1 MGERWEEKCLR
12 GEAAPTCWGYDC
24 WNRKKE
30 GPSHVLEMDLQFK
43 FITHLTWG
51 CLLEYGV
58 HLLYNSGFKYWKFPP
73 SIAGNCPIETWTPRM
88 GEQSTLAC
96 SRLTS
101 ILASSCFE
109 LPTSTA
115 PTSLVP
121 LLEPRTQWS
130 KPSSSARHWPVIGKK
145 KKTDPL
151 LCPGGGCLKVIWG
164 RPFLQN
170 RTRSQKASSA
180 VIGCIFW
187 G

>member
-1 MGERWEEKCLR
+1 MGEQWEEKCLR

-88 GEQSTLAC
+88 GEQSTLAY

-151 LCPGGGCLKVIWG
+151 LCPGGGASRSFGEDLSSKTEHVLK
-164 RPFLQN
+164 RPPVQ
-170 RTRSQKASSA
+170 
-180 VIGCIFW
+180 
-187 G
+187 